1 MENSTGYGP
10 RSQWQNLT
18 FNGDQRKFELWETKI
33 LQYLRS
39 KGLKESVRNTPVNNG
54 SSREKNKNT
63 YAELIQFLD
72 DSSLGLVMTE
82 AADNGYRAL
91 QVLQE
96 HYAGCSKPRII
107 TLYYQLTAFLFFF
120 FFF

>member
-10 RSQWQNLT
+10 RSQWQNLM
-18 FNGDQRKFELWETKI
+18 FSGDERKYELWEIKI
-33 LQYLRS
+33 LQYLRL
-39 KGLKESVRNTPVNNG
+39 KGLKESVLNMPVNNG
-54 SSREKNKNT
+54 SSREKNKNA

-96 HYAGCSKPRII
+96 QYAG
-107 TLYYQLTAFLFFF
+107 
-120 FFF
+120 